1 MARVHRSFADIQEYK
16 KTMKTKMIVNILQL
30 FINIISVWLIL
41 TWYDWKLLVIFILF
55 TWANNMMMG
64 EK

>member
-1 MARVHRSFADIQEYK
+1 
-16 KTMKTKMIVNILQL
+16 MKTKMIVNILQL